1 MCIPQAN
8 QVRIRYNSAVFTST
22 SSNNYVAFGVDS
34 EFLTI
39 QNTSSSNYADISY
52 LLRSGIMTSRL
63 DVPINDMA
71 KLADRLRQDANE
83 GRLVNLTKDE
93 CIRAYTRTFQSTYRN
108 VLLVS
113 DPDVNRN
120 ITDPYLYYSGLTIDN
135 NATGL
140 VTYVLARFYS
150 DYTCGQSQAFS
161 WTCGMNGTVQTGYLD
176 QCDRSCDEPQIL
188 RQTEANST
196 WAPLG
201 PNVHYCLAEATQEK
215 CKLQF
220 SADIA
225 IAVVVLNFVKLTM
238 MLLTVCVAFDT
249 RNDPPLL
256 TAGDAV
262 ASFLEKPDHSAKA
275 VGLVSGSEIRS
286 THSDSSEYTKI
297 RQPTR
302 YDARRRRWAKAVST
316 RRWLVCLLLYI
327 AGLATAAGYLGTGL
341 NSMLESKSLSS
352 LWAIGFGTV
361 SGRTLVQNSAVASG
375 KAGGATALIRNA
387 LTANIAQLI
396 LSLLY
401 FTYNGLFTC
410 MLLASEWDSYAV
422 ERKGLRISSSQPR
435 GAQRSGYFLQLPY
448 RFSLPLVIFS
458 LLFHWL
464 VSQSIFVVNITMI
477 DYTGQSFPGGSN
489 NIGHLLTLGYSPIA
503 IIFSIALGG
512 CLILGLISFGL
523 MPFET
528 GMPIAGSCS
537 ISISAACHADSSCVN
552 SDSESIAQKKLKWG
566 EIPGYWTSPGA
577 AETRATLTEVLTS
590 TANKEQATSLVLGE
604 LGDLS
609 DMPVAARLLAER
621 GGRQISRDLAASEV
635 ASLLSST
642 NAQTRTSLD
651 GNEHAARDTSTLQ
664 EESLLVGHCAFSAGP
679 VSMPT
684 EGRFYA

>member
-1 MCIPQAN
+1 MCIPQAYHHR
-8 QVRIRYNSAVFTST
+8 VRYNSAVFTST

-34 EFLTI
+34 RFLTLR
-39 QNTSSSNYADISY
+39 SASDSNYADISY

-63 DVPINDMA
+63 GVPIDDMLE
-71 KLADRLRQDANE
+71 LADHLRKDANA
-83 GRLVNLTKDE
+83 GRLVNLTRDD
-93 CIRAYTRTFQSTYRN
+93 CIRAYTRTFQSAYRN

-113 DPDVNRN
+113 DPDVDRN
-120 ITDPYLYYSGLTIDN
+120 ISDPYLYYGGPTIDN
-135 NATGL
+135 NATDL

-161 WTCGMNGTVQTGYLD
+161 WTCGMNGTVQTGYGN

-201 PNVHYCLAEATQEK
+201 PNVHYCLAESTQEE

-220 SADIA
+220 SAEIA

-238 MLLTVCVAFDT
+238 MLLTVFVAFDT
-249 RNDPPLL
+249 GNDPPLL
-256 TAGDAV
+256 TVGDAV
-262 ASFLEKPDHSAKA
+262 ASFLEKPDHTTKA

-286 THSDSSEYTKI
+286 IESGSSKYTQI

-302 YDARRRRWAKAVST
+302 YDARRRRWAKAVSA

-341 NSMLESKSLSS
+341 NSMLGSKSLSS

-375 KAGGATALIRNA
+375 KAGGAGTLIRTA

-410 MLLASEWDSYAV
+410 MLLANEWDSYAM
-422 ERKGLRISSSQPR
+422 ERKGLRISSTRPR
-435 GAQRSGYFLQLPY
+435 GAQRSKYFLQLPY
-448 RFSLPLVIFS
+448 RFSLPLVLFS

-464 VSQSIFVVNITMI
+464 VSQSIFVVNITML

-512 CLILGLISFGL
+512 CLILGLISFGFV
-523 MPFET
+523 PFKT

-537 ISISAACHADSSCVN
+537 ISISAACHTDGSCAKG
-552 SDSESIAQKKLKWG
+552 DSESIAKRKLKWG
-566 EIPGYWTSPGA
+566 EIAGYWTTPGA
-577 AETRATLTEVLTS
+577 AEARVNLTQDLTP
-590 TANKEQATSLVLGE
+590 TANKKQAVS
-604 LGDLS
+604 
-609 DMPVAARLLAER
+609 PAIER
-621 GGRQISRDLAASEV
+621 GGQQNPPGSGVTEI
-635 ASLLSST
+635 ASLLPSP
-642 NAQTRTSLD
+642 NAQPKASLD
-651 GNEHAARDTSTLQ
+651 GNEHTARDTSAPPD
-664 EESLLVGHCAFSAGP
+664 EDPVVGHCAFSAGP
-679 VSMPT
+679 VTMPVQ
-684 EGRFYA
+684 GRLYA